1 MNPDQFKSAA
11 TKIFGRKK
19 WQVHLA
25 EHLGCNVSTIH
36 RLMKREQIPGP
47 YEVALQGM
55 LEHRK
60 RQIALEKEARRLL
73 PRKVRRKKNE
83 RRDTGRARAKAGA
96 AQPQPGDD
104 RPTQTSNM
112 EGQNDAGTPSD

>member
-11 TKIFGRKK
+11 VKIFGRKK
-19 WQVHLA
+19 WQPQLA
-25 EHLGCNVSTIH
+25 AHLGCNVSTIH

-55 LEHRK
+55 LEHKK

-73 PRKVRRKKNE
+73 PRKVRRKKN
-83 RRDTGRARAKAGA
+83 G
-96 AQPQPGDD
+96 PD
-104 RPTQTSNM
+104 RTNRLASKIQGVA
-112 EGQNDAGTPSD
+112 EGQQQACGGGKTSESREGKG